1 MTIFSIRLPED
12 IAGDLKKVAQQ
23 RGISVNKLTNE
34 LYAQLLA
41 EEAAKQQ
48 FLAAQLR
55 GDPKKALRMLDE
67 LDAMGI

>member
-1 MTIFSIRLPED
+1 MAS
-12 IAGDLKKVAQQ
+12 DLEKVSQKSK
-23 RGISVNKLTNE
+23 ISVNKLTNE

-41 EEAAKQQ
+41 EETAKQR

-67 LDAMGI
+67 LDAMGM